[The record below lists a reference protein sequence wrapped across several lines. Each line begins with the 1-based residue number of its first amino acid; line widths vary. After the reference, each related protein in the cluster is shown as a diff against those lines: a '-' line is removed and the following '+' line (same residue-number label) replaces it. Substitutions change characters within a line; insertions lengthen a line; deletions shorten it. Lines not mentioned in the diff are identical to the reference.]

1 MTRAK
6 RRVHP
11 SLPDAIPAVTGSVVA
26 GVPTMRDVA
35 EATSVSQSTVS
46 RILSGAPTAIPIAAA
61 TRERVLETA
70 KRLGYRP
77 NPLAR
82 GLMGARTML
91 LGAVIRDITD
101 PSFPA
106 IIEAVTTEAR
116 RHSYNVVLGH
126 AQGSAGEAVE
136 LWAILESRHCDAILL
151 LGDLSDQ
158 PALIEGLESTRE
170 PVVALWHGS
179 RSTVIPTVNVD
190 NRTAITIVMEHLASL
205 GHERI
210 AFVGR
215 KQLGDIVEREEAYES
230 FLRNH
235 GWRVRPEYMPDT
247 VNEYEGGM
255 EALHRLMALEEPPT
269 AIVGA
274 TDVLAIG
281 MVHAAL
287 QRGLRV
293 PGDVSVTGV
302 DDIPGAHVIMPP
314 LTTMRMPVRAMVKAA
329 MDIAIGLL
337 DRESDPAV
345 DLHPVFQAE
354 LVVRDSTGPPP
365 AVVAGA

>member
-1 MTRAK
+1 MPAAPI
-6 RRVHP
+6 RV
-11 SLPDAIPAVTGSVVA
+11 ATGP
-26 GVPTMRDVA
+26 PTMRDIA
-35 EATSVSQSTVS
+35 EATNVSQSTVS
-46 RILSGAPTAIPIAAA
+46 RVLSDSPTAIPIAAA

-116 RHSYNVVLGH
+116 RHGYNVVLGH
-126 AQGSAGEAVE
+126 AQGSVGEAVE

-179 RSTVIPTVNVD
+179 RSTIIPTVNVD
-190 NRTAITIVMEHLASL
+190 NRAAITTVMEHLASL

-215 KQLGDIVEREEAYES
+215 KLLGDIVEREEAYEA
-230 FLRNH
+230 FLKQR
-235 GWRVRPEYMPDT
+235 GWQVRAEYMPDT

-255 EALHRLMALEEPPT
+255 EALHHLMSLDEPPT

-274 TDVLAIG
+274 TDVQAIG
-281 MVHAAL
+281 LVHAAL

-293 PGDVSVTGV
+293 PEDVSVTGI

-337 DRESDPAV
+337 DRASQPAM

-365 AVVAGA
+365 AAGAAG

>member
-1 MTRAK
+1 MTRAS

-11 SLPDAIPAVTGSVVA
+11 SPDDTRPRETVV
-26 GVPTMRDVA
+26 GVPTLRDIA
-35 EATSVSQSTVS
+35 KATSVSQSTVS
-46 RILSGAPTAIPIAAA
+46 RILSDAPTAIPIAAA
-61 TRERVLETA
+61 TRERVLEAA

-91 LGAVIRDITD
+91 VGAVIRDITD

-126 AQGSAGEAVE
+126 AQGNAGEAVE

-151 LGDLSDQ
+151 LGDLSDR

-190 NRTAITIVMEHLASL
+190 NRAAIMTVMEHLASQ

-215 KQLGDIVEREEAYES
+215 KQLGDIVEREEAYEA
-230 FLRNH
+230 FLKRE
-235 GWRVRPEYMPDT
+235 GWPIRQAYMPDT
-247 VNEYEGGM
+247 INEYEGGI
-255 EALHRLMALEEPPT
+255 EALHYLMSLDEPPT

-281 MVHAAL
+281 LVHAAL

-293 PGDVSVTGV
+293 PQDLSVTGF

-329 MDIAIGLL
+329 MDIAIGSL
-337 DRESDPAV
+337 DKESDPALE
-345 DLHPVFQAE
+345 LHPVFQAE
-354 LVVRDSTGPPP
+354 LVVRGSTGPPP
-365 AVVAGA
+365 AVGKGT

>member
-1 MTRAK
+1 
-6 RRVHP
+6 
-11 SLPDAIPAVTGSVVA
+11 
-26 GVPTMRDVA
+26 MRDVA
-35 EATSVSQSTVS
+35 KATRVSQSTVS
-46 RILSGAPTAIPIAAA
+46 RILSDAPTAIPIAAA
-61 TRERVLETA
+61 TRARVLETA

-91 LGAVIRDITD
+91 LGAIIRDITD

-116 RHSYNVVLGH
+116 RHGYNVVLGH

-136 LWAILESRHCDAILL
+136 LWAVLESRHCDAILL
-151 LGDLSDQ
+151 LGDLSNQ
-158 PALIEGLESTRE
+158 PALIEDLQGTRE

-179 RSTVIPTVNVD
+179 RSTVIPTVNVN
-190 NRTAITIVMEHLASL
+190 NRGAISTVMEHLASL

-215 KQLGDIVEREEAYES
+215 KQLGDIVERADAYEAY
-230 FLRNH
+230 LVGQGRQ
-235 GWRVRPEYMPDT
+235 VRPEYMPDAP
-247 VNEYEGGM
+247 NEYEGGI
-255 EALHRLMALEEPPT
+255 EALHQLMDLDEPPT

-281 MVHAAL
+281 VVHAAL

-293 PGDVSVTGV
+293 PEDVSVTGV

-329 MDIAIGLL
+329 IDIAIASL
-337 DRESDPAV
+337 DRDAV
-345 DLHPVFQAE
+345 AVVDAHPVFEAE
-354 LVVRDSTGPPP
+354 LVIRGSTGPPRP
-365 AVVAGA
+365 ADTNA